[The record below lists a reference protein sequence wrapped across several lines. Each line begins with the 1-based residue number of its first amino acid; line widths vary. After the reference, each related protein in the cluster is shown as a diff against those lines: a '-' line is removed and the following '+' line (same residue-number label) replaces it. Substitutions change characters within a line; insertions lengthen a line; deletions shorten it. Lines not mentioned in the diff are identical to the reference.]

1 MAMAAKKPSPGTAL
15 AYGKAPRHL
24 SYWSLMSTIE
34 IARPADEAA
43 VAPVTLD
50 GHSLNTEDLVKI
62 ARDRNPIALAP
73 AATARID
80 KCRALLERKVQSREI
95 MYGVNTGI
103 GELAEV
109 VLTPEQAHLYQRFL
123 LYSHAAGCGEPC
135 SEEDARAAW
144 VSRLNTHCWGHSGIR
159 LEIVRTQVEML
170 NKGVTPVMC
179 QKGSVGACGDLSP
192 MAQAAITLMGEGEV
206 FYQGKRMPAKEGMAA
221 AGIPTIV
228 FRERDGLA
236 AINGSD
242 VITGMGCLELFDA
255 ERWLRTQEVALAM
268 TLEALNANM
277 KAYDRRVH
285 EVRGYPGALESAE
298 NIRRLTEG
306 SELLER
312 PGKKVQ
318 DAYSL
323 RSCPQVV
330 GAARDAFKWVRHML
344 EIELNH
350 AADNPIFF
358 PDEDL
363 VLTGANFQG
372 TPMALAL
379 ELLGTSITTVAVL
392 SERRLNRLMNP
403 HLSAGLP
410 AFLTK
415 GAGMFSGLMLSQYTA
430 GALVCENRVLS
441 HPAAT
446 GSIPAAADQEDFVSM
461 GMTTAIKTRQI
472 IENCWYVLGIELMA
486 AAQAFDFRAPV
497 KPSPACQAA
506 YEVVRRHVTRLEED
520 RPLHGDINTLARI
533 AKEGQILKA
542 AEGVAG
548 RLN

>member
-1 MAMAAKKPSPGTAL
+1 MMNAIDTA
-15 AYGKAPRHL
+15 PPQ
-24 SYWSLMSTIE
+24 T
-34 IARPADEAA
+34 ADAA
-43 VAPVTLD
+43 VILD
-50 GHSLNTEDLVKI
+50 GHSLKIEDVARI
-62 ARDRNPIALAP
+62 ARHRSKIDLHPD
-73 AATARID
+73 ATARIN
-80 KCRALLERKVQSREI
+80 KCRGLLERKIAAHEI

-103 GELAEV
+103 GELADV
-109 VLTPEQAHLYQRFL
+109 VLTPEQAEQYQRYL

-135 SEEDARAAW
+135 AEEDARAAILA
-144 VSRLNTHCWGHSGIR
+144 RLNTHCWGHSGIR
-159 LEIVRTQVEML
+159 LEIVKTQVEMINRGL
-170 NKGVTPVMC
+170 TPVMC
-179 QKGSVGACGDLSP
+179 QKGSVGACGDLAP
-192 MAQAAITLMGEGEV
+192 MAQGAITMMGEGEV
-206 FYQGKRMPAKEGMAA
+206 FFEGKRMPAKDGFAA

-242 VITGMGCLELFDA
+242 LITGMGCLEIYDA

-277 KAYDRRVH
+277 KAYDHRLHV
-285 EVRGYPGALESAE
+285 VRGYPGAQESAA
-298 NIRRLTEG
+298 NIRKLTEG
-306 SELLER
+306 SKLLER
-312 PGKKVQ
+312 AGKKVQ

-330 GAARDAFKWVRHML
+330 GAARDAFKWARHML

-350 AADNPIFF
+350 AADNPVFF
-358 PDEDL
+358 PDEEL

-372 TPMALAL
+372 TPMAFGL
-379 ELLGTSITTVAVL
+379 ELLGMSLTTVSVL
-392 SERRLNRLMNP
+392 SERRVNRLLNP
-403 HLSAGLP
+403 HLSMGLP

-461 GMTTAIKTRQI
+461 GTTTAIKTRQI
-472 IENCWYVLGIELMA
+472 IENCWQVIAIELMA

-497 KPSPACQAA
+497 RPAPATQAA
-506 YEVVRRHVTRLEED
+506 YEVIRKYVKKLEED
-520 RPLHGDINTLARI
+520 RPLHDDINNLARV
-533 AKEGQILKA
+533 AKDGEILEA
-542 AEGVAG
+542 AQQAIG

>member
-1 MAMAAKKPSPGTAL
+1 MTPVLEVGSPQEVKTRTVL
-15 AYGKAPRHL
+15 N
-24 SYWSLMSTIE
+24 
-34 IARPADEAA
+34 
-43 VAPVTLD
+43 
-50 GHSLNTEDLVKI
+50 GHSLTIEDVVAVARGRKLVEFHPDAI
-62 ARDRNPIALAP
+62 ARINQCRGLLDRKI
-73 AATARID
+73 
-80 KCRALLERKVQSREI
+80 QSREI

-103 GELAEV
+103 GELSEV
-109 VLTPEQAHLYQRFL
+109 VLTPEQVEKFQKYL

-135 SEEDARAAW
+135 AEENVRAAML
-144 VSRLNTHCWGHSGIR
+144 SRLNTHCWGHSGIR
-159 LEIVRTQVEML
+159 LEIVNTQMEML
-170 NKGVTPVMC
+170 NKGVTPVVC

-192 MAQAAITLMGEGEV
+192 MAQMALTLMGEGEV
-206 FYQGKRMPAKEGMAA
+206 FYEGRRLPAKQGMEA

-236 AINGSD
+236 AINGSNF
-242 VITGMGCLELFDA
+242 ITGMGCLELYDV

-268 TLEALNANM
+268 SLEALNANM
-277 KAYDRRVH
+277 KAYDPRIH
-285 EVRGYPGALESAE
+285 LVRGYPGAQECAE

-306 SELLER
+306 SELLKL

-323 RSCPQVV
+323 RSSPQVV
-330 GAARDAFKWVRHML
+330 GAAREAFKWARYML

-350 AADNPIFF
+350 AADNPTFF

-372 TPMALAL
+372 TPMAFAL
-379 ELLGTSITTVAVL
+379 ELAGMSVTAVAAL

-403 HLSAGLP
+403 HLSMGLP
-410 AFLTK
+410 AFLTR

-472 IENCWYVLGIELMA
+472 IENAWYVIAIEMMA
-486 AAQAFDFRAPV
+486 AAQAFDLRYPV
-497 KPSPACQAA
+497 RPSPASLAA
-506 YEVVRRHVTRLEED
+506 YEVIREHVKKLDED
-520 RPLHGDINTLARI
+520 RPLHQDINTLAAV
-533 AKEGQILKA
+533 AKDGTILQA
-542 AEGVAG
+542 AERVVGK
-548 RLN
+548 LN

>member
-1 MAMAAKKPSPGTAL
+1 
-15 AYGKAPRHL
+15 
-24 SYWSLMSTIE
+24 MSTIE
-34 IARPADEAA
+34 TATLPDK
-43 VAPVTLD
+43 VAFTPVTLD
-50 GHSLNTEDLVKI
+50 GHSLTTEQVVRV
-62 ARDRNPIALAP
+62 ARDRYPVALAP
-73 AATARID
+73 EATARID
-80 KCRALLERKVQSREI
+80 KCRALLERKVEAREI

-109 VLTPEQAHLYQRFL
+109 VLTPKQAESYQKYL
-123 LYSHAAGCGEPC
+123 LYSHAAGCGEPA

-159 LEIVRTQVEML
+159 LEVVRTQMEML

-206 FYQGKRMPAKEGMAA
+206 FYQGKRMPAKDGLAA
-221 AGIPTIV
+221 AGIRPIV

-242 VITGMGCLELFDA
+242 VITGMGCLELYDA

-277 KAYDRRVH
+277 TAYDRRVH
-285 EVRGYPGALESAE
+285 EVRGYPGAMESAE
-298 NIRRLTEG
+298 NVRRLTEG
-306 SELLER
+306 SELLQR

-330 GAARDAFKWVRHML
+330 GGARDAFKWVRHMI

-350 AADNPIFF
+350 AADNPTFF
-358 PDEDL
+358 PDEEL
-363 VLTGANFQG
+363 VLTGGNFQG
-372 TPMALAL
+372 TPVALAL
-379 ELLGTSITTVAVL
+379 ELAGTSLTTVAVL

-441 HPAAT
+441 HPAAS

-472 IENCWYVLGIELMA
+472 IENCWYVVGLELMA

-497 KPSPACQAA
+497 KPSPASQAA
-506 YEVVRRHVTRLEED
+506 YEEIRRHVAWLEED
-520 RPLHGDINTLARI
+520 RPLYGDINLLARI
-533 AKEGQILKA
+533 AKEGRILEA
-542 AEGVAG
+542 AEGVVG
-548 RLN
+548 SLN

>member
-1 MAMAAKKPSPGTAL
+1 MTVIQENEIIPSM
-15 AYGKAPRHL
+15 RHSDRL
-24 SYWSLMSTIE
+24 TL
-34 IARPADEAA
+34 
-43 VAPVTLD
+43 LD
-50 GHSLNTEDLVKI
+50 GHSLTIEDVVAI
-62 ARDRNPIALAP
+62 ARDRHPVELHPDALR
-73 AATARID
+73 RINN
-80 KCRALLERKVQSREI
+80 CRDLLERKIRTREI

-103 GELAEV
+103 GELSEV
-109 VLTPEQAHLYQRFL
+109 VLTPEQVEKYQKYL

-135 SEEDARAAW
+135 SEENVRAAML
-144 VSRLNTHCWGHSGIR
+144 SRLNTHCWGHSGIR
-159 LEIVRTQVEML
+159 LEVVRTQLEML
-170 NKGVTPVMC
+170 NRSVTPVVC

-192 MAQAAITLMGEGEV
+192 MAQMAITLMGEGEV
-206 FYQGKRMPAKEGMAA
+206 FYNGKRLPARDGMAQ

-236 AINGSD
+236 AINGSNF
-242 VITGMGCLELFDA
+242 ISGMGCLELHDA
-255 ERWLRTQEVALAM
+255 ERWLRTQEIALAM

-277 KAYDRRVH
+277 QAYDRRIH
-285 EVRGYPGALESAE
+285 LVRGYPGAQACAE

-306 SELLER
+306 SELLKL

-323 RSCPQVV
+323 RSSPQVI
-330 GAARDAFKWVRHML
+330 GAAREAFKWIRYML

-350 AADNPIFF
+350 AADNPTFF
-358 PDEDL
+358 PDEEL

-372 TPMALAL
+372 TPMAFAL
-379 ELLGTSITTVAVL
+379 ELLGMSVTTVAAL

-403 HLSAGLP
+403 HLSMGLP

-472 IENCWYVLGIELMA
+472 IENAWYVVAIELMA
-486 AAQAFDFRAPV
+486 AAQAFDLRYPV
-497 KPSPACQAA
+497 KPAPATQAA
-506 YEVVRRHVTRLEED
+506 YEVVRSHVRKLEED
-520 RPLHGDINTLARI
+520 RPLFDDINRLA
-533 AKEGQILKA
+533 
-542 AEGVAG
+542 GVAKDG
-548 RLN
+548 TILDAVKKVAGELN